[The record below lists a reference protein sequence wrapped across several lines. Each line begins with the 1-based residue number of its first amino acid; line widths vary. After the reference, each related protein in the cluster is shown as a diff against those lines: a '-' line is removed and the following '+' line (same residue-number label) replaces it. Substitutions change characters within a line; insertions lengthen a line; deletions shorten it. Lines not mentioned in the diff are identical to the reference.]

1 MERLWSILIGIAIL
15 YAAYALGMKRWDYDS
30 PAKREELK
38 TRIKERGLSTRFY
51 FISAGRLLG
60 LNILCGGLFVF
71 YWSYKQWQAVYAG
84 YKSTSGHMPKG
95 GPFLRAVFTFI
106 TFYQFNA
113 ILNRTC
119 QYMRKKP
126 ALSPVIWG
134 TLLWAGLAAAF
145 IPALP
150 VFWRIL
156 GGVMFIFAPYA
167 LQRRVNALPKELPPT
182 RLKAAELFWVP
193 VSWLIWTGGYAL
205 LRMLIHP

>member
-84 YKSTSGHMPKG
+84 YKSTSGHMPKRR
-95 GPFLRAVFTFI
+95 PFSARGIYV
-106 TFYQFNA
+106 Y
-113 ILNRTC
+113 
-119 QYMRKKP
+119 Y
-126 ALSPVIWG
+126 V
-134 TLLWAGLAAAF
+134 
-145 IPALP
+145 LP
-150 VFWRIL
+150 V
-156 GGVMFIFAPYA
+156 
-167 LQRRVNALPKELPPT
+167 
-182 RLKAAELFWVP
+182 
-193 VSWLIWTGGYAL
+193 
-205 LRMLIHP
+205 